1 MSRATRMKTLK
12 LQGATSV
19 SSNSGAKKQTWHDIK
34 NIAVSICQM
43 DETRVIQ
50 SVKYKESTHSGVTY
64 EKGIKA
70 DKNRL
75 MDSNGDI
82 YEIVSAAGDYRMT
95 NLLLRRVEA

>member
-12 LQGATSV
+12 LQGSTSV

-34 NIAVSICQM
+34 NISVSICQI

-50 SVKYKESTHSGVTY
+50 SVKYKDSTHSGVTY
-64 EKGIKA
+64 EKGIKS

-75 MDSNGDI
+75 LDSNGDI

-95 NLLLRRVEA
+95 NLLLRRVET